1 MENPQAS
8 LMQKG
13 TQLSL
18 TLITQLVGTKTIF
31 AHTKNKFNR
40 HFTMVKFKFL
50 GDGNLIR
57 LKGETKNAG
66 QNDKLQK

>member
-8 LMQKG
+8 LRQKG

-31 AHTKNKFNR
+31 AHTKNFNR